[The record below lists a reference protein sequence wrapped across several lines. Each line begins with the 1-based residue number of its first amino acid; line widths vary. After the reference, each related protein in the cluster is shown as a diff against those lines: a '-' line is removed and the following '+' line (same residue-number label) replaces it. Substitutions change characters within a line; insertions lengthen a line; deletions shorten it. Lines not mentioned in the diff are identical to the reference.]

1 MLSEQRTFYVSHF
14 IWLSLLGLSLVY
26 LFSSLRI
33 VSDITQFM
41 PDDHGDENVGLLLD
55 ELQQGNTARLLILS
69 IKGSDS
75 EELAQLSRELK
86 NKLDNNNDFSLVH
99 NGQQKLN
106 PKDFISGQYKT
117 LYNYRYLLSNK
128 SKFTQNALSSS
139 LKKRL
144 SELRLGLN
152 IFKDTL
158 SSDPQNHF
166 MQYLLQL
173 TQRADTTRHHGVWFN
188 KDKTAALLLIE
199 LNLKKFSLDKQEAMI
214 ETIHKTVKQLSIN
227 KNLQIDITGA
237 PSIAVKTRAAI
248 KTTSKWLSG
257 IALILMFL
265 LFWWGYRS
273 FRLFFIAMLPL
284 ASAIIAALT
293 ITNIVFHQVHG
304 IIIAFGIT
312 LLGVSLD
319 YPVHLFSHHT
329 KLKKPQQTIL
339 SIWPT
344 LRLGVITTAL
354 AYLAMLGTGFSGLSQ
369 LSIFAISGLVVALL
383 VTRWIAPLWIDK
395 NFTKPEHHYLLSLSQ
410 LKFTSNSK
418 VYTGLLTI
426 LFCTLIISYNYDA
439 VWSKNISDLS
449 PIPEK
454 AKRLDKEL
462 RHSVG
467 APDVNHVFILK
478 DKNSETLLQRTEELK
493 NKLRPLQKEKLIN
506 NIFSVTDFIP
516 SQKTQSLYQRQLPDR
531 ETLQANLNVASSDL
545 PFKAGF
551 FRPFINDIEK
561 SKTLHPLDVETIL
574 TMPQGKHLQ
583 QDLFFKN
590 KQWVSIVRLTGVSDE
605 SDLLSWLENKPN
617 IQPYYLNLRQATS
630 SLMTDYQ
637 KTALYRLLLGSFII
651 ALILLSV
658 RPALR
663 AGIILLPVMLAVLL
677 SVSIQIML
685 GTSLTLFHI
694 LALLLIIGIGLDY
707 SLFFDRS
714 WSSID
719 DYLQRLHGIFIS
731 AASTLIT
738 FGILSFSDIP
748 VLSAL
753 GQTVTFGVL
762 GCFVLTLIFNVNNN
776 DKTSTR

>member
-1 MLSEQRTFYVSHF
+1 
-14 IWLSLLGLSLVY
+14 
-26 LFSSLRI
+26 
-33 VSDITQFM
+33 M
-41 PDDHGDENVGLLLD
+41 PDNHSDENIQFLLD
-55 ELQQGNTARLLILS
+55 ELQHGNTARLLILS
-69 IKGSDS
+69 IKGAASDK
-75 EELAQLSRELK
+75 LAQLSRELK
-86 NKLDNNNDFSLVH
+86 AKLDNNTSFSLVH
-99 NGQQKLN
+99 NGQQKLT
-106 PKDFISGQYKT
+106 PKEFISGQYKT

-128 SKFTQNALSSS
+128 SDFTEQALSVS
-139 LKKRL
+139 LKSRL

-166 MQYLLQL
+166 MQYLRQL
-173 TQRADTTRHHGVWFN
+173 TQRAETTRHHGVWFN
-188 KDKTAALLLIE
+188 KEKTAALLLIE
-199 LNLKKFSLDKQEAMI
+199 LNLKQFDLDQQEFMI
-214 ETIHKTVKQLSIN
+214 ETIQKTIKQLSIKYINN
-227 KNLQIDITGA
+227 KNLQVDITGA

-248 KTTSKWLSG
+248 KSTSKWLSG

-265 LFWWGYRS
+265 LFGWGYRS

-293 ITNIVFHQVHG
+293 VTNIIFQQVHG

-312 LLGVSLD
+312 LLGVCLD

-329 KLKKPQQTIL
+329 KRQNPQQTIL

-383 VTRWIAPLWIDK
+383 VTRWIAPLWLEKD
-395 NFTKPEHHYLLSLSQ
+395 FTEPEHNYLSFLSQ
-410 LKFTSNSK
+410 LNFTFNNK
-418 VYTGLLTI
+418 LYTGLLI
-426 LFCTLIISYNYDA
+426 VIFSTLIIGYNYDS

-478 DKNSETLLQRTEELK
+478 DKNAEKLLQRTEELK
-493 NKLRPLQKEKLIN
+493 NKLDSLQKEKLVS

-516 SQKTQSLYQRQLPDR
+516 SQKTQSLYQQQLPDNKN
-531 ETLQANLNVASSDL
+531 LQANLKSALTGL
-545 PFKAGF
+545 PFKDNF
-551 FRPFINDIEK
+551 FNPFINDIRK
-561 SKTLHPLDVETIL
+561 SKTLTPLDVETVF
-574 TMPQGKHLQ
+574 TMPLGKHLK

-590 KQWVSIVRLTGVSDE
+590 KQWVSIIRLTGVEDE
-605 SDLLSWLENKPN
+605 PALLNWLADKPDVK
-617 IQPYYLNLRQATS
+617 PYYLNLRQATS
-630 SLMTDYQ
+630 SLMADYQ

-651 ALILLSV
+651 ALILLLV
-658 RPALR
+658 RPGLR
-663 AGIILLPVMLAVLL
+663 TGIILLPVFLAVLL

-694 LALLLIIGIGLDY
+694 LALLLIVGIGLDY

-714 WSSID
+714 WISTE
-719 DYLQRLHGIFIS
+719 DYLHRLHGIFIS

-762 GCFVLTLIFNVNNN
+762 GCFVLTLVFNINNS
-776 DKTSTR
+776 DKA